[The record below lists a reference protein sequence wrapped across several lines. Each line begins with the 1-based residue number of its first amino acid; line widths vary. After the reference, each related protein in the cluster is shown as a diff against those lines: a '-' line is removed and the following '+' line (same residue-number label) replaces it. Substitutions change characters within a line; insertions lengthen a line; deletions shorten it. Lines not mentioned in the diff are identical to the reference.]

1 MQGGMGMQGGMMG
14 GGMGMGMMDPVMDP
28 FNPIYY
34 GTPDMMQPVDLM
46 GQPIQ
51 YPPFKVPKKV
61 IIIGAGMAGMK
72 LAHTLTKHGIDFVL
86 IEHSKYMGGRIK
98 CSFFENETV
107 EEGCNWIIGSKSKKT
122 KKENPIWTMAKACG
136 L

>member
-1 MQGGMGMQGGMMG
+1 MQGGMMG

-51 YPPFKVPKKV
+51 YPPFIV
-61 IIIGAGMAGMK
+61 IIK
-72 LAHTLTKHGIDFVL
+72 
-86 IEHSKYMGGRIK
+86 
-98 CSFFENETV
+98 FENFPV
-107 EEGCNWIIGSKSKKT
+107 
-122 KKENPIWTMAKACG
+122 
-136 L
+136 

>member
-1 MQGGMGMQGGMMG
+1 
-14 GGMGMGMMDPVMDP
+14 
-28 FNPIYY
+28 
-34 GTPDMMQPVDLM
+34 
-46 GQPIQ
+46 
-51 YPPFKVPKKV
+51 
-61 IIIGAGMAGMK
+61 
-72 LAHTLTKHGIDFVL
+72 L